1 MLGLPNEPENL
12 IELHEQLNEFAQYH
26 YNKGG
31 QAAHRIIKA
40 LWDETK
46 QLPLPRDGSELGIA
60 KDEGFDNAIKWIL
73 SELHKRFV
81 P

>member
-12 IELHEQLNEFAQYH
+12 IELHEQLNKFARYH
-26 YNKGG
+26 QNKGG
-31 QAAHRIIKA
+31 QEAHRIIKE
-40 LWDETK
+40 LWDGSHESV
-46 QLPLPRDGSELGIA
+46 DGSELGKA
-60 KDEGFDNAIKWIL
+60 RDEGFDNAIKWIL